1 MPELTAPA
9 VDTAAVGA
17 QRLRGARV
25 GSIGVAVPATVVPN
39 APIAARLG
47 VTERWIVARTG
58 VRERRVA
65 AEGESV
71 VDYAAEAAE
80 RSLQAAGLAPQDV
93 DLVLLATMSHDELSP
108 SAAPVVAARIG
119 ATRAGAMDVA
129 AACSGFVSALAL
141 AVGMAESGRARQILV
156 VGADLLSRLTDPDDR
171 STAALFGDGAGAV
184 VVSSTAA
191 PGGVGPAVL
200 GADGSRADL
209 VTAGRE
215 EGVLRMKGHDT
226 FRQAVDR
233 LSEATLAAADAAGRA
248 LADIDLFAFHQAN
261 TRILA
266 AVGERLGLD
275 ADRVF
280 DCIDRYG
287 NTSAATIPLALGAAE
302 EAGRLEPGDAVLL
315 AAFGGGLTWAATVIE
330 WEGARDD
337 G

>member
-1 MPELTAPA
+1 VPELTAPA
-9 VDTAAVGA
+9 ADTRTEGA

-25 GSIGVAVPATVVPN
+25 GAIGVAVPATVVPN

-47 VTERWIVARTG
+47 VEERWIVARTG

-65 AEGESV
+65 AEGETI
-71 VDYAAEAAE
+71 VDYAAAAAE
-80 RSLQAAGLAPQDV
+80 RCLESAGLNASEI
-93 DLVLLATMSHDELSP
+93 DLVLVATMSHDELSP
-108 SAAPVVAARIG
+108 AAAPMVASRIG
-119 ATRAGAMDVA
+119 ATGAGAMDVA

-141 AVGMAESGRARQILV
+141 AVGMAESGRARNVLV
-156 VGADLLSRLTDPDDR
+156 VGADLLSKLTDPDDR

-184 VVSSTAA
+184 LVSSTTG
-191 PGGVGPAVL
+191 PGGVGPAIL
-200 GADGSRADL
+200 GADGARADL

-226 FRQAVDR
+226 FRQAVER
-233 LSEATLAAADAAGRA
+233 LSEAALAAADAAGRS

-261 TRILA
+261 TRILT
-266 AVGERLGLD
+266 AVGEQLGLD
-275 ADRVF
+275 ADRVI

-302 EAGRLEPGDAVLL
+302 ETGRLQSGDAVLL
-315 AAFGGGLTWAATVIE
+315 AAFGGGLTWAATVVE